1 MPTKEEMQSLAKE
14 IVRSYEDRISGIAE
28 LRETVKADL
37 KEFQDSRVTMANDL
51 RADLAKSVAA
61 RKAAVS
67 TQLKEMDAAH
77 QAMARQQCADLAKG
91 RSELADSIAS
101 KLKELD
107 AAHAAMSREM
117 RAELSKGRQ
126 SLANG
131 DRKRQS
137 EARGFIGELCQAV
150 AEGKTAVKTL
160 LGEFDSSH
168 NAMSKEM
175 RAELTRGHQS
185 LTEGERT
192 RQSEAR
198 EFMGELGKAVA
209 EGKAATQAL
218 VRDFGEIQ
226 AGAQDEWQKM
236 TATMQ
241 SKRGGVAVAVK
252 PPIEEIAEGAAEIT
266 PETTAL
272 RGQVFE
278 YLANHPDGTRLVGL
292 AEEFGI
298 ARIQI
303 AKVVR
308 KLQDENKI
316 EKRDLLYFAV

>member
-1 MPTKEEMQSLAKE
+1 MPTKEEMQSLAEE
-14 IVRSYEDRISGIAE
+14 IVSSYEDRISGIAE

-37 KEFQDSRVTMANDL
+37 KEFQDARVAMAKDL
-51 RADLAKSVAA
+51 RADLAKSVAD
-61 RKAAVS
+61 RKTAVS
-67 TQLKEMDAAH
+67 TQLKELDAAH

-91 RSELADSIAS
+91 RSELAGSVAS

-107 AAHAAMSREM
+107 AAHAAMS
-117 RAELSKGRQ
+117 
-126 SLANG
+126 
-131 DRKRQS
+131 
-137 EARGFIGELCQAV
+137 
-150 AEGKTAVKTL
+150 
-160 LGEFDSSH
+160 
-168 NAMSKEM
+168 KEM
-175 RAELTRGHQS
+175 RAELTRGHQA
-185 LTEGERT
+185 LTEGEGT

-218 VRDFGEIQ
+218 LRDFGEVQ

-278 YLANHPDGTRLVGL
+278 YLANHPDGTKLVEL

-298 ARIQI
+298 ARIQM
-303 AKVVR
+303 AKVIR
-308 KLQDENKI
+308 NLLDENKV
-316 EKRDLLYFAV
+316 EKRALLYFAV